1 MLQITNLA
9 TLKIGLYVYIFVD
22 THTMYTSNPRY
33 HQGIHIYIYIYVCIY
48 FLGGNLGNETACS

>member
-33 HQGIHIYIYIYVCIY
+33 HQGIHIYIYICVYI
-48 FLGGNLGNETACS
+48 FFGGKPWK